1 MLQSVYIFNGTSS
14 LTQQL
19 KHLAD
24 FLYVY
29 RTKNR
34 RPETANRSLQ
44 TSNIHTKGVPTVI
57 CTVSSCFLTQTRIWN
72 RERWRRYHSRRCIRL
87 HTIYEEKRADA
98 GAQTRWSVTVYL
110 YFVIYNTSYLLFVI
124 CYLQYKSCDGPLQI
138 CTQAFFNTVPIR
150 NIWQIW
156 QIYCFGGF
164 LILTNTQTVY
174 AIKWKYLAEFSQVPP
189 PPFLNVWV
197 VKTVGG
203 FFKSPAPT
211 PTNTYCTL

>member
-1 MLQSVYIFNGTSS
+1 MLRSVYIFNGTSS

-29 RTKNR
+29 RTKKHAPRDSKPVSANFKYTQR
-34 RPETANRSLQ
+34 ESPRLYVLFLHVFPHKQEFET
-44 TSNIHTKGVPTVI
+44 K
-57 CTVSSCFLTQTRIWN
+57 
-72 RERWRRYHSRRCIRL
+72 RWQRYHSRRCIKL
-87 HTIYEEKRADA
+87 HTIYEEKKRVDA

-150 NIWQIW
+150 NIWQIFQALYQTRQPQKKLADFLHFPSRVLW
-156 QIYCFGGF
+156 EITCFGGF
-164 LILTNTQTVY
+164 SILANTQTVY
-174 AIKWKYLAEFSQVPP
+174 AIKWKYLADFSQVPP
-189 PPFLNVWV
+189 PPL
-197 VKTVGG
+197 
-203 FFKSPAPT
+203 S
-211 PTNTYCTL
+211 